1 MDDRL
6 LSIGFEAAGDWEL
19 VGDRIKAHL
28 ERDAGQQNVLYA
40 FVRNAE
46 VMYVGQSER
55 TLRERMSN
63 YASPSVNGNS
73 TNQKIKRNILDL
85 LRSGESV
92 EIFALP
98 DNGLMHY
105 GQFHL
110 NLAAG
115 LEKSI
120 IRKLSPPWNWK
131 SKNGEKFL
139 VTERDDV
146 IEKVQ
151 DPEAREEQGAAL
163 PAPAMNAQEETQQ
176 GKQNDVHNDTEEE
189 RSYSGDVD
197 DETPPEPAES
207 LQPADPPETI
217 GSFEFKLE
225 PSYWREGFFNGRNAG
240 SPLLGEHGAKIEIFY
255 GDEKTPFLGS
265 INRRNTGPGQTPRIS
280 SGAALKPRFQR
291 LPEGYTMVVDVY
303 SPLSI
308 RIRPKTE

>member
-6 LSIGFEAAGDWEL
+6 LRIGFEAAGEWHITGERIRARF
-19 VGDRIKAHL
+19 DRH
-28 ERDAGQQNVLYA
+28 AGQQNVLYA
-40 FVRNAE
+40 FVRNGE

-55 TLRERMSN
+55 TLRERMRN
-63 YASPSVNGNS
+63 YASPSEKGNS
-73 TNQKIKRNILDL
+73 TNQKINRNIAEL
-85 LRSGESV
+85 LRSRVSV

-120 IRKLSPPWNWK
+120 IRELLPPWNWK
-131 SKNGEKFL
+131 SRNGEKVL

-146 IEKVQ
+146 VKT
-151 DPEAREEQGAAL
+151 EQGSDRGAKDGA
-163 PAPAMNAQEETQQ
+163 AQETSAEDAEDDAL
-176 GKQNDVHNDTEEE
+176 GGTE
-189 RSYSGDVD
+189 D
-197 DETPPEPAES
+197 DQSLSDGSENETPPEP
-207 LQPADPPETI
+207 I

-225 PSYWREGFFNGRNAG
+225 RTYWKDGFFNGKNVG
-240 SPLLGEHGAKIEIFY
+240 SPLLGEHNAKIEIFY
-255 GDEKTPFLGS
+255 GDEKMPFYGS

-280 SGAALKPRFQR
+280 SGAALKSRFQR
-291 LPEGYTMVVDVY
+291 LPEGQTMVVDVY

-308 RIRPKTE
+308 RIRPKND